1 MNWASSTTQYK
12 NTLIEIRNRAFEIS
26 KHRHGQLVTTQHNAT
41 QRCVQTKLN
50 WEADKSG
57 RDVYLKSIC
66 IWKYFSNTF
75 FYVFVFVFVFEEFF
89 EKVFLFV
96 VVFAYWKNS
105 DFKYKYILFQKIKF
119 IWSLFL
125 TS

>member
-26 KHRHGQLVTTQHNAT
+26 KHRHGQLVTTQHNAVSK
-41 QRCVQTKLN
+41 QN
-50 WEADKSG
+50 WIEKQINQAEM
-57 RDVYLKSIC
+57 YM
-66 IWKYFSNTF
+66 WKVFVFENTF
-75 FYVFVFVFVFEEFF
+75 QILFFYVFVFVFEEFF
-89 EKVFLFV
+89 EKVFIFV

-119 IWSLFL
+119 KWSLFL
-125 TS
+125 KS